1 MLSLYEKLKFIRWGH
16 NVQQQQKSSL
26 ALHPQLKESEE
37 GEGRRRRRR
46 REEEEQEEEQEAKD
60 DGGHLLL
67 LEILTC
73 FLNTKWC

>member
-1 MLSLYEKLKFIRWGH
+1 MLSLYEKPKFIRWGQ

-46 REEEEQEEEQEAKD
+46 RRRRRKKRKKKKRKARRSKR
-60 DGGHLLL
+60 
-67 LEILTC
+67 
-73 FLNTKWC
+73 

>member
-1 MLSLYEKLKFIRWGH
+1 MLSLYEKPKFIRWGQ

-46 REEEEQEEEQEAKD
+46 KQEEAKD

-67 LEILTC
+67 LEVLTC
-73 FLNTKWC
+73 LLNTKWC

>member
-1 MLSLYEKLKFIRWGH
+1 MRNYSLLGWGQ

-46 REEEEQEEEQEAKD
+46 REEEEEAKD

-73 FLNTKWC
+73 LLNTKWC

>member
-1 MLSLYEKLKFIRWGH
+1 
-16 NVQQQQKSSL
+16 L

-46 REEEEQEEEQEAKD
+46 KQEEAKD

-67 LEILTC
+67 LEVLTC
-73 FLNTKWC
+73 LLNTKWC